1 MYKAYPVNQKKKE
14 KKKRQH
20 PKERKERRKKNE
32 EDQCGQ
38 AHVQLHRGI
47 FVQK

>member
-14 KKKRQH
+14 KKKRQR
-20 PKERKERRKKNE
+20 PKERKEKKKKNE

>member
-38 AHVQLHRGI
+38 AHVQPHRGI